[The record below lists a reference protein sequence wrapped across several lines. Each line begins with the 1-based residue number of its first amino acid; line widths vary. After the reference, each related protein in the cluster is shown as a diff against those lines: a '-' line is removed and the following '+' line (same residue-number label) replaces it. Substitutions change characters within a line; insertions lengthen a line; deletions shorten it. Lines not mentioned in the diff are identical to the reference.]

1 MSIERRSS
9 ELGHQQTNLTKRLSL
24 FDDDESAAPL
34 VVEIEALSR
43 QRQLLARERDELVM
57 QREGWE
63 TAQQRLEDFE
73 YWCRV
78 QAANLGTLTY
88 EQKRLAL
95 HALNSSVRVW
105 STEHDP
111 RYAITLEL
119 EGLVPGQ
126 ALNGL
131 HPASDGDHDL
141 AHVDGYSSR
150 GCARL
155 VALRADRL

>member
-1 MSIERRSS
+1 
-9 ELGHQQTNLTKRLSL
+9 
-24 FDDDESAAPL
+24 
-34 VVEIEALSR
+34 
-43 QRQLLARERDELVM
+43 M

-73 YWCRV
+73 YWCRI

-95 HALNSSVRVW
+95 HALNGSVRVW

-111 RYAITLEL
+111 RYAFTLEL

-126 ALNGL
+126 ALNGPR
-131 HPASDGDHDL
+131 PASGGDHVL

-150 GCARL
+150 GCVHNRPALTLRWTDQDLSLEPGRL
-155 VALRADRL
+155 PRCH